1 MRLRQQMLTR
11 NDCYQE
17 GRTIRPLGVMIHSTG
32 ANNPRVSR
40 YVPGNDEMGINS
52 AGTHWNQPGLDVC
65 VHAFIGRFA
74 DGDVGVVQTLPWNR
88 RGWHCG
94 RGKLGSGNDT
104 HISFEI
110 CEDAL
115 TDASYFSA
123 VYQEAVELT
132 THLCKVYGLDPQADG
147 VVICHAEGHR
157 LGIASGHGDV
167 LQWWPKHGVTMDDFR
182 RTVENHMKGENDV
195 TQEQFNAMMEE
206 YLRQR
211 RTQEPAGWSRTA
223 REWAEASGLVAG
235 DGAGEKGYRA
245 FATREETVQMLYRL
259 SKCEEKSSEQ

>member
-1 MRLRQQMLTR
+1 MRLRQQMLIR

-74 DGDVGVVQTLPWNR
+74 DGDVGVVQTLPWSR

-157 LGIASGHGDV
+157 LGIASNHADVMHWFPIHGKSMDMFRADV
-167 LQWWPKHGVTMDDFR
+167 ARSMEGTEKM
-182 RTVENHMKGENDV
+182 
-195 TQEQFNAMMEE
+195 TQEQFDAMMDN
-206 YLRQR
+206 YLTRLAK
-211 RTQEPAGWSRTA
+211 EPASQ
-223 REWAEASGLVAG
+223 WAQAGLEQAKAKG
-235 DGAGEKGYRA
+235 ITDGTRPRSL
-245 FATREETVQMLYRL
+245 ATREEVALMVNKAL
-259 SKCEEKSSEQ
+259 K

>member
-1 MRLRQQMLTR
+1 MRLRQQMLIR

-74 DGDVGVVQTLPWNR
+74 DGDVGVVQTLPWSR

-147 VVICHAEGHR
+147 VVICHSEGYR
-157 LGIASGHGDV
+157 RGIASNHADVMHWFPIHGKSMDTFRADV
-167 LQWWPKHGVTMDDFR
+167 ARSMEGTEKM
-182 RTVENHMKGENDV
+182 
-195 TQEQFNAMMEE
+195 TQEQFDAMMEN
-206 YLRQR
+206 YLTRLAK
-211 RTQEPAGWSRTA
+211 EPASQ
-223 REWAEASGLVAG
+223 WAQEGLEQAKAKG
-235 DGAGEKGYRA
+235 ITDGTRPRG
-245 FATREETVQMLYRL
+245 FATREEVALMVN
-259 SKCEEKSSEQ
+259 EAVE